1 MLNKVS
7 AVARIVG
14 LLLAIVAGFMPGL
27 GFDIALV
34 LVVLGLVAGIS
45 MPAEN
50 IMRVGVFVLVAS
62 SIGAALAHLPAI
74 GTQLGGVFGALG
86 LRGHVRPASSNRRS
100 ISRTVERET
109 PVRRATSL
117 TVRPASRTSLS
128 ISRTWRIATLSVG
141 IGLSQ
146 KERP

>member
-50 IMRVGVFVLVAS
+50 IIRVGVFVLVAS

-86 LRGHVRPASSNRRS
+86 LFAAASLATA
-100 ISRTVERET
+100 IALMLFHRTKED
-109 PVRRATSL
+109 AM
-117 TVRPASRTSLS
+117 
-128 ISRTWRIATLSVG
+128 
-141 IGLSQ
+141 GLG
-146 KERP
+146 K